1 MLYSL
6 SMPFLYLAGF
16 LIFTSMFWV
25 DKILFMRF
33 WRTPPKYTT
42 EIVKRT
48 FFLLE
53 YAIILHLI
61 FGLYMISNPKIFSFN
76 SEHVDGSISWALP
89 LTEALGRWANAWFGL
104 SEDRFN

>member
-1 MLYSL
+1 MLMADRYSQIIATVFIVMLYSL

-16 LIFTSMFWV
+16 LIFTSMYWV
-25 DKILFMRF
+25 DKILFMHY

-61 FGLYMISNPKIFSFN
+61 FGFI
-76 SEHVDGSISWALP
+76 
-89 LTEALGRWANAWFGL
+89 
-104 SEDRFN
+104 